1 MYDKRLTY
9 CMPLKKIIQ
18 FEPFCGHCK
27 TNQRRLWPEF
37 ILIHTPPISGLKR
50 NNRQRSRMYA
60 KTIMSSKAQLQH
72 ENEQRAFIAGCAI
85 PYF

>member
-18 FEPFCGHCK
+18 FEPFCGHCI

-37 ILIHTPPISGLKR
+37 ILIHTPPISGLKETIDR
-50 NNRQRSRMYA
+50 GAECMR
-60 KTIMSSKAQLQH
+60 KTEYIASS
-72 ENEQRAFIAGCAI
+72 
-85 PYF
+85 